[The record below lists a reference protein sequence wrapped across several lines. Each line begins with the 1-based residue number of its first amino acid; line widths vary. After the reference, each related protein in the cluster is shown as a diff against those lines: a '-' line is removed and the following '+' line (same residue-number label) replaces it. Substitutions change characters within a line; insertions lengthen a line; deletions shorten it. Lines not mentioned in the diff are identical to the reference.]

1 VVDRARAQQSKRWRF
16 VALRYVVVVES
27 AFGGDGS
34 GFVVRAG
41 VSASGHHGAAL
52 AGGFGNWWLAV
63 PQGGGGFA

>member
-41 VSASGHHGAAL
+41 VSASGHHGTAL
-52 AGGFGNWWLAV
+52 AG
-63 PQGGGGFA
+63 